1 VNRLTSAEKLSDA
14 DRKAILDL
22 ATRTLLRFQ
31 PAPQTKPE
39 PKPESKPEAK
49 PDPEPAAEAKP

>member
-14 DRKAILDL
+14 DRRAILDL
-22 ATRTLLRFQ
+22 ATRTLLPFQ
-31 PAPQTKPE
+31 PAPETKPE

-49 PDPEPAAEAKP
+49 HDPNPAAEAKP